1 MEAEKRLLIP
11 RAIPLSRRARE
22 VTPFLA
28 MEVMERAKVLEAQGR
43 DIVYLCLGEPDF
55 PTPAPVI
62 EAAIRSLRS
71 GETTYT
77 HSLGHIELREEI
89 AAFYRRRYGLAIDPG
104 RIIVSSG
111 TSPLMLL
118 LFAALL
124 NEGDEIIVPD
134 PSYACYPN
142 FIRFVGGVPRLLRTR
157 EEDGFQP
164 EPTEVRASISSRTR
178 GVLINSP
185 SNPAGSVIPAE
196 RLKKLAALPVPLISD
211 EIYHGLTYEGE
222 ERSALEFSPDAFV
235 LGGFSK
241 AYAMT
246 GWRLGFL
253 IAPSQS
259 IRVLQSMHQNFLIS
273 ANNFVQFAGIAA
285 LRDCGAHV
293 ARMREE
299 YDRRRRM
306 IVGRLRD
313 LGLGVRKIPDGAFYV
328 LADTR
333 HISAD
338 SRSLAREILEST
350 GVAVTPGIDFGEG
363 AEGFLRFSYA
373 NSPENIGKALDRLE
387 TFFRNR
393 G

>member
-1 MEAEKRLLIP
+1 MEAKQRVLILS
-11 RAIPLSRRARE
+11 AIPLSRRARE

-28 MEVMERAKVLEAQGR
+28 MEIMERAKVLEAQGR

-62 EAAIRSLRS
+62 EAAVRSLRS

-77 HSLGHIELREEI
+77 HSLGRIELREEI
-89 AAFYRRRYGLAIDPG
+89 AVFYRRRYEVVIDPG

-124 NEGDEIIVPD
+124 NEGDEIILPD

-142 FIRFVGGVPRLLRTR
+142 FIRFVGGVPLLLRTR

-164 EPTEVRASISSRTR
+164 RPTEVRARISSRTR

-185 SNPAGSVIPAE
+185 SNPAGSVIPPSWLGE
-196 RLKKLAALPVPLISD
+196 LASLPVPLISD

-222 ERSALEFSPDAFV
+222 ERSALEFSPNAFV

-246 GWRLGFL
+246 GWRLGYL

-259 IRVLQSMHQNFLIS
+259 IRALQSMHQNFLIS

-285 LRDCGAHV
+285 LRDCGAYV
-293 ARMREE
+293 TRMREE

-313 LGLGVRKIPDGAFYV
+313 LGLGVKKIPEGAFYV
-328 LADTR
+328 LADAR
-333 HISAD
+333 HISSD

-350 GVAVTPGIDFGEG
+350 GVAVTPGIDFGDG
-363 AEGFLRFSYA
+363 
-373 NSPENIGKALDRLE
+373 
-387 TFFRNR
+387 
-393 G
+393 

>member
-1 MEAEKRLLIP
+1 MEAKQRVLILS
-11 RAIPLSRRARE
+11 AIPLSRRARE

-28 MEVMERAKVLEAQGR
+28 MEIMERAKVLEAQGR

-62 EAAIRSLRS
+62 EAAVRSLRS

-77 HSLGHIELREEI
+77 HSLGRIELREEI

-124 NEGDEIIVPD
+124 NEGDEIILPD

-164 EPTEVRASISSRTR
+164 DPTEVRARISSRTR

-185 SNPAGSVIPAE
+185 SNPAGSVISSSWLAE
-196 RLKKLAALPVPLISD
+196 LASLPVPLISD

-259 IRVLQSMHQNFLIS
+259 IRPLQSMHQNFLIS

-285 LRDCGAHV
+285 LRDCNAYV
-293 ARMREE
+293 TRMREE

-313 LGLGVRKIPDGAFYV
+313 LGLGVRKIPEGAFYV
-328 LADTR
+328 LADAR
-333 HISAD
+333 HISSN
-338 SRSLAREILEST
+338 SRSLALEILEAT

-373 NSPENIGKALDRLE
+373 NSPENIEKALDRLR
-387 TFFRNR
+387 TFFQNR
-393 G
+393 S

>member
-1 MEAEKRLLIP
+1 VEAEKRLLIP

-71 GETTYT
+71 GKTTYT

-185 SNPAGSVIPAE
+185 SNPAGSVIPAS
-196 RLKKLAALPVPLISD
+196 RLAKLAALPVPLISD

-313 LGLGVRKIPDGAFYV
+313 LGLGVRKIPEGAFYV
-328 LADTR
+328 LADAR

-373 NSPENIGKALDRLE
+373 NSPENIAKALDRLGA
-387 TFFRNR
+387 FFRNR

>member
-1 MEAEKRLLIP
+1 MTI
-11 RAIPLSRRARE
+11 AISRRAAD

-28 MEVMERAKVLEAQGR
+28 MEIMERAKVLEAQGR
-43 DIVYLCLGEPDF
+43 EIVYLCLGEPDF

-62 EAAIRSLRS
+62 DAAVRSLRS

-77 HSLGHIELREEI
+77 HSLGRIELREEI

-104 RIIVSSG
+104 RIIVSAG

-124 NEGDEIIVPD
+124 NEGDEIILPD

-142 FIRFVGGVPRLLRTR
+142 FIRFVGGVPLLLRTR

-164 EPTEVRASISSRTR
+164 DPTEVCTRISSRTR

-185 SNPAGSVIPAE
+185 SNPAGSVIPPSWLAE
-196 RLKKLAALPVPLISD
+196 LSSLPVPLISD

-222 ERSALEFSPDAFV
+222 ERSALEFSPNAFV

-253 IAPSQS
+253 IAPLQS
-259 IRVLQSMHQNFLIS
+259 IRALQSMHQNFLIS

-285 LRDCGAHV
+285 LRDCGAYV
-293 ARMREE
+293 TRMREE

-306 IVGRLRD
+306 IVPRLRD
-313 LGLGVRKIPDGAFYV
+313 LGLGVRKIPEGAFYV
-328 LADTR
+328 LADAR

-373 NSPENIGKALDRLE
+373 NSPENIRKALDRLR

-393 G
+393 S

>member
-55 PTPAPVI
+55 PTPTPVI

-77 HSLGHIELREEI
+77 HSLGRIELREEI

-164 EPTEVRASISSRTR
+164 EPAEVRASISSRTR
-178 GVLINSP
+178 GVLVNSP
-185 SNPAGSVIPAE
+185 SNPAGSVIPAS
-196 RLKKLAALPVPLISD
+196 RLAKLAALPVPLISD

-259 IRVLQSMHQNFLIS
+259 IRTLQSMHQNFLIS

-285 LRDCGAHV
+285 LRDCGAYV

-313 LGLGVRKIPDGAFYV
+313 LGLGVRKIPEGAFYV
-328 LADTR
+328 LADAR

-373 NSPENIGKALDRLE
+373 NSPENIAKALDRLGA
-387 TFFRNR
+387 FFRNR

>member
-1 MEAEKRLLIP
+1 MEAEQGVLILHT
-11 RAIPLSRRARE
+11 IPLSRRARE

-28 MEVMERAKVLEAQGR
+28 MEIMERAKVLEAQGR

-62 EAAIRSLRS
+62 EAAVRSLRS

-77 HSLGHIELREEI
+77 HSLGRIELREEI

-124 NEGDEIIVPD
+124 NEGDEIILPD

-157 EEDGFQP
+157 EDDGFQP
-164 EPTEVRASISSRTR
+164 EPTEVRARISSRTR

-185 SNPAGSVIPAE
+185 SNPAGSVIPPSWLAE
-196 RLKKLAALPVPLISD
+196 LASLPVPLISD

-259 IRVLQSMHQNFLIS
+259 IRALQSMHQNFLIS

-285 LRDCGAHV
+285 LRDCGPYV
-293 ARMREE
+293 TRMREE

-313 LGLGVRKIPDGAFYV
+313 LGLGVRKIPEGAFYV
-328 LADTR
+328 LTDAR
-333 HISAD
+333 HISPD
-338 SRSLAREILEST
+338 SRSLAMEILEAT

-373 NSPENIGKALDRLE
+373 NSPEHIGKALDRLRI
-387 TFFRNR
+387 FFRNR
-393 G
+393 S

>member
-1 MEAEKRLLIP
+1 LKKTKP
-11 RAIPLSRRARE
+11 PIPLSRRARD

-55 PTPAPVI
+55 PTPKPVI

-71 GETTYT
+71 GDTTYT
-77 HSLGHIELREEI
+77 HSLGRIELREEI
-89 AAFYRRRYGLAIDPG
+89 AAFYRRRYGLTIDPG

-142 FIRFVGGVPRLLRTR
+142 FIRFVGGIPRLLRTR

-185 SNPAGSVIPAE
+185 SNPAGSVIPAS
-196 RLKKLAALPVPLISD
+196 RLAKLAALPVPLISD

-285 LRDCGAHV
+285 LRDCGV
-293 ARMREE
+293 YVNRMREE

-313 LGLGVRKIPDGAFYV
+313 LGLGVRKIPEGAFYV
-328 LADTR
+328 LADAR

-373 NSPENIGKALDRLE
+373 NSPENIAKALDRLGA
-387 TFFRNR
+387 FFRNR

>member
-1 MEAEKRLLIP
+1 MKNKKP
-11 RAIPLSRRARE
+11 PIPLSRRARE

-62 EAAIRSLRS
+62 EAAVRSLRS

-77 HSLGHIELREEI
+77 HSLGRIELREEI

-104 RIIVSSG
+104 RIIVSAG

-124 NEGDEIIVPD
+124 NEGDEIILPD

-142 FIRFVGGVPRLLRTR
+142 FIRFVGGVPLLLRTR

-164 EPTEVRASISSRTR
+164 EPTEVRARISSRTR

-185 SNPAGSVIPAE
+185 SNPAGSVVPPSWLAE
-196 RLKKLAALPVPLISD
+196 LASLPVPLISD

-222 ERSALEFSPDAFV
+222 ERSALEFSPSAFV

-259 IRVLQSMHQNFLIS
+259 IRALQSMHQNFLIS

-285 LRDCGAHV
+285 LRECGAYV
-293 ARMREE
+293 TRMREE
-299 YDRRRRM
+299 YDRRRRL

-313 LGLGVRKIPDGAFYV
+313 LGLGVRKIPEGAFYV
-328 LADTR
+328 LADAR

-338 SRSLAREILEST
+338 SRSLAREILDST

-373 NSPENIGKALDRLE
+373 NSPENIEKALDRLR

-393 G
+393 S

>member
-1 MEAEKRLLIP
+1 LKNKKP
-11 RAIPLSRRARE
+11 PIPLSRRARE

-28 MEVMERAKVLEAQGR
+28 MEIMERAKVLEAQGR
-43 DIVYLCLGEPDF
+43 EIVYLCLGEPDF

-62 EAAIRSLRS
+62 DAAVRSLRS

-77 HSLGHIELREEI
+77 HSLGRIELREEI
-89 AAFYRRRYGLAIDPG
+89 AAFYRRRYGLPIDPG
-104 RIIVSSG
+104 RIIVSAG

-124 NEGDEIIVPD
+124 NEGDEIILPD

-142 FIRFVGGVPRLLRTR
+142 FIRFVGGVPLLLRTR

-164 EPTEVRASISSRTR
+164 DPTEVCTRISSRTR

-185 SNPAGSVIPAE
+185 SNPAGSVIPTSWLAE
-196 RLKKLAALPVPLISD
+196 LSSLPVPLISD

-259 IRVLQSMHQNFLIS
+259 IRALQSMHQNFLIS

-285 LRDCGAHV
+285 LRDCGAYV
-293 ARMREE
+293 TRMREE

-313 LGLGVRKIPDGAFYV
+313 LGLGVRKNPEGAFYV
-328 LADTR
+328 LADAR

-373 NSPENIGKALDRLE
+373 NSQENIGKALDRLR

-393 G
+393 I